1 MSSAPTIAALDLG
14 SNTFRLMLAEK
25 EGGAWVG
32 KRVFQDIPRL
42 SEGLTEG
49 GLLRPQA
56 LVRAWTALEF
66 FAAEVRSAGAVR
78 VLAGA
83 TMVARLAADSPALL
97 AEIGRR
103 YGWETV
109 ILSGRE
115 EADLTATGV
124 LTALAQLPAPGLIF
138 DIGGRSTEF
147 ILVEGAR
154 ILRSWS
160 LNIGVV
166 GLTEA
171 YLSAPAGSDQL
182 EAARRVARAVLA
194 GTDFSLVPVCVT
206 LLGTAGTVT
215 TVATLLL
222 DLKEY
227 SSELI
232 NGARLVRSAV
242 EGLLSVLVPLTVA
255 ERVSRY
261 NLHPRR
267 ADALVAGLLIL
278 LEVLNF
284 FHQDEFLVS
293 DNGLLEGLWLKA
305 AGFSYQK

>member
-1 MSSAPTIAALDLG
+1 MPSAPTIAALDLG

-25 EGGAWVG
+25 EGGAWAG

-49 GLLRPQA
+49 GLLQPQA
-56 LVRAWTALEF
+56 LARAWAALEF
-66 FAAEVRSAGAVR
+66 FAAEARSAGAVR

-83 TMVARLAADSPALL
+83 TMVARLAADSSALL
-97 AEIGRR
+97 AEISRR

-115 EADLTATGV
+115 EAGLTATGV
-124 LTALAQLPAPGLIF
+124 LTVLAQLPARGLIF

-166 GLTEA
+166 GLVEA
-171 YLSAPAGSDQL
+171 YLSASAGPDQF
-182 EAARRVARAVLA
+182 EAARRVVRVVLA
-194 GTDFSLVPVCVT
+194 GVDFSLVPVGVT

-232 NGARLVRSAV
+232 NEARLTRSAV
-242 EGLLSVLVPLTVA
+242 EGLLSTLAPLTVA

-267 ADALVAGLLIL
+267 ADAIVAGLLLL